1 MERLSGALHA
11 ESERLASCQASLQT
25 EQLRSA
31 GLSQSQGEL
40 QARLADKDEQLRA
53 SLEQRQQEQRRNETQ
68 VRQLQGQL
76 QTLQQGAIARQDEV
90 TRLHRDNERLL
101 AEQRQATAQ
110 SRLLDEQLQQRDA
123 QVQGLRAILAQA
135 QGAND
140 EMRRQLATRK
150 GE

>member
-1 MERLSGALHA
+1 MSKRD
-11 ESERLASCQASLQT
+11 LAARPSLAAQP
-25 EQLRSA
+25 
-31 GLSQSQGEL
+31 
-40 QARLADKDEQLRA
+40 DE
-53 SLEQRQQEQRRNETQ
+53 
-68 VRQLQGQL
+68 
-76 QTLQQGAIARQDEV
+76 DEV